1 MLGDEFTNKTYLDAI
16 KEFKK
21 FNIKNKVKGVILW
34 EYGDS
39 NIDVVEW
46 GLQFKN

>member
-16 KEFKK
+16 KK
-21 FNIKNKVKGVILW
+21 FYIKNKVKGVILW